1 MSRQKNSAGTTSTT
15 FSPESADGLSH
26 CASRDGRTT
35 SPSGPG
41 PARANLSARQANELG
56 LLTTGTY
63 GPPGTGS
70 SSSAALQSSLESRLQ
85 ARLVNHGSILYRM
98 TWKPRATPAG
108 RLLSRLVASARHI
121 SGKDYIGWPT
131 PAARDWKGGYQNGR
145 IRNGKLCTDTLDL
158 TAQLTAWPTPGARD
172 TRGDYQDPEKVVR
185 RKERGHQTN
194 LNDAAV
200 LAAWPTPTVN
210 DSRGGRNE
218 TSGRS
223 NPDSKHHPGQTLCD
237 ITHGLKL
244 IGSTAE
250 TANIVQLN
258 PALSRWLMW
267 YPTTWC
273 DCAVTAMQSYP
284 SKQRSS

>member
-15 FSPESADGLSH
+15 FSSESADGLSH

-41 PARANLSARQANELG
+41 PARANLSARQASELG

-98 TWKPRATPAG
+98 TWKPRATPAR
-108 RLLSRLVASARHI
+108 RLLSRLVASAHHI
-121 SGKDYIGWPT
+121 SAKDYIGWPSTAT
-131 PAARDWKGGYQNGR
+131 P
-145 IRNGKLCTDTLDL
+145 DL
-158 TAQLTAWPTPGARD
+158 TAQLT
-172 TRGDYQDPEKVVR
+172 
-185 RKERGHQTN
+185 
-194 LNDAAV
+194 
-200 LAAWPTPTVN
+200 AWPTPTVN

-250 TANIVQLN
+250 TANIGQLN
-258 PALSRWLMW
+258 PALSRWLMG
-267 YPTTWC
+267 YPPAWC
-273 DCAVTAMQSYP
+273 DCAVTAMQSSP